1 VSEAHAAG
9 GGPPRVFTIGDG
21 AGMTLTV
28 MDIGATWLS
37 CRVPLGDGAQREVL
51 LGHAAPADYLH
62 EPGYLGAVVGRYANR
77 IANARFALDGRVH
90 ELVPNEGPHHLHG
103 GGDGFHRRRWAV
115 AETSPHHVRL
125 SLVSPAGDQGFPG
138 ELKAEVEYRARART
152 VSITFDAEVSE
163 PCPVNLTSH
172 PYFNLE
178 GEPRDARGHRVRI
191 AASRYLPIDRNLIPT
206 GDLAPVEG
214 TPFDLRSLRAIGA
227 GLLQGEQ
234 QRLAGGYDHCFV
246 LDAEA
251 TDAAELRS
259 SDGRLVLTLATSYSG
274 LQFYSGN
281 HLAQAH
287 GRDGRTFAPF
297 AGVAL
302 EPQYFPD
309 SPNRPQW
316 PQPDCV
322 LRPGERRRHFVR
334 YRFAA
339 AGL

>member
-1 VSEAHAAG
+1 MSEICAG
-9 GGPPRVFTIGDG
+9 DGPPRVFTIGDG
-21 AGMTLTV
+21 AGMSLTV

-37 CRVPLGDGAQREVL
+37 CRVPLDDRAQRDVL
-51 LGHAAPADYLH
+51 LGHAAPGDYLR
-62 EPGYLGAVVGRYANR
+62 EPGYLGAIVGRYANR
-77 IANARFALDGRVH
+77 IADARFVLDGRVH
-90 ELVPNEGPHHLHG
+90 ELAPNEGPHQLHG
-103 GGDGFHRRRWAV
+103 GRDSFHRRRWTVSDVGA
-115 AETSPHHVRL
+115 HHVRL

-138 ELKAEVEYRARART
+138 TLKADVEYRAEPGT
-152 VSITFDAEVSE
+152 VTITIDTEVSA

-172 PYFNLE
+172 AYFNLD
-178 GEPRDARGHRVRI
+178 GETHDVRGHRIRI
-191 AASRYLPIDRNLIPT
+191 AASRYLPIDRDLLPT
-206 GDLAPVEG
+206 GEVAAVEG

-234 QRLAGGYDHCFV
+234 QRLASGYDHCFV
-246 LDAEA
+246 LDADA
-251 TDAAELRS
+251 ADAAELRS
-259 SDGRLVLTLATSYSG
+259 SDGRLAMTLATSYPG

-281 HLAQAH
+281 HLAEAH
-287 GRDGRTFAPF
+287 GRDGRPFAPF

-316 PQPDCV
+316 PQPNCV

-339 AGL
+339 ASL